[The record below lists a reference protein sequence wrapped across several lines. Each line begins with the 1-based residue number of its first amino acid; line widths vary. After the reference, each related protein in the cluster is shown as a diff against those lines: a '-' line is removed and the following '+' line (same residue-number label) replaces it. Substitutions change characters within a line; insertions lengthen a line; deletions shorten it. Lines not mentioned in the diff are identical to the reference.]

1 MNRPE
6 KIQAR
11 IEPRFEPLLYPK
23 PNKVLYGGH
32 GGGKSWTVARVLL
45 AVAYAKPLRILCC
58 REIQESI
65 AESVKKLLDDEIS
78 RLGLG
83 WFYHSSKTA
92 IYGLNGTEFIF
103 AGLRYNY
110 ESIKS
115 MEGID
120 LAWVEEAQTIS
131 RESLDTLVP
140 TIRKSGSEIWF
151 TLNPRKKDDPVYADY
166 VLTERPDTLKIQV
179 NYYDNPHLS
188 DKLLAEARLCKA
200 MYPQRYKHIWL
211 GLPCESEGQ
220 ILNPDWW
227 CWYRDRAEINRRI
240 TATLVSADTAYK
252 AKDGCDYSVIQRWGV
267 EGTRRIYLLD
277 QWRERAEFPDLLL
290 ATKRLWS
297 LWRADKQLPRPRT
310 LHIEDKA
317 SGQSL
322 VQTLR
327 RQGIAATPWKPEH
340 YSFPADKAG
349 RARECAWL
357 VYGEAVWLP
366 DGEPWTEA
374 FVDECADF
382 RDDDSHAHDDQVDA
396 MGISL
401 SVWRRMG
408 GGRHLGNT
416 VS

>member
-1 MNRPE
+1 MKRPE

-11 IEPRFEPLLYPK
+11 IEPRFEPLLHPK
-23 PNKVLYGGH
+23 PYKVLYGGR

-45 AVAYAKPLRILCC
+45 AMAYARPLRILCC

-65 AESVKKLLDDEIS
+65 AESVKKLLDDEIT

-83 WFYHSSKTA
+83 WFYHSTKTA

-120 LAWVEEAQTIS
+120 LVWVEEAQTIS

-140 TIRKSGSEIWF
+140 TIRKNTSEIWF

-166 VLTERPDTLKIQV
+166 VLTDRPDTLKIRV

-227 CWYRDRAEINRRI
+227 CWYSDRAEVNRRI

-267 EGTRRIYLLD
+267 EGTKRIYLLD

-297 LWRADKQLPRPRT
+297 LWRSDKQLPRPRT

-357 VYGEAVWLP
+357 AYGEAVWLP
-366 DGEPWTEA
+366 DGEPWTET

-382 RDDDSHAHDDQVDA
+382 RDDDSHAHDDQVDT

-408 GGRHLGNT
+408 GGRHLGNS